1 VTVEP
6 ANRRSTR
13 SQSPAAI
20 GYPSEKVSG
29 LFSCLPH
36 FGHDRKLLEKSP
48 GTFFCMQRTIDP
60 TADRALAI
68 NLDQGVYGTFAEIG
82 AGQEVARWFFA
93 VGGAAGTVAKTMSAY
108 DMTVSDSIYGKAA
121 RYVSRERVE
130 EMLDHEYDLL
140 RERLDASR
148 GERTRFFAFADT
160 AAARSYSGGNEC
172 HAWLGVRFQHAFR
185 SEPSHVILHARLL
198 DPTNARQQEAVGR
211 LGVNLLHAALN
222 VCRDPKAMIEL
233 LLDEIGR
240 DRIEIDWISVRGPAF
255 PGGDARLLCLH
266 LVRIGFT
273 PAILFDGDGEPQLAS
288 EALRHASVLVERGRF
303 DPVTRL
309 NLEMMAA
316 AREAFA
322 AEGGDAAQDIREIM
336 EITMHNLR
344 DRGQAD
350 DGDVLAR
357 VELLTAAG
365 KMVLV
370 SDIGAFHDLGEYLAA
385 RRVLRT
391 GLVLGVPLLR
401 EVFNEGHYKSLP
413 GGILEAFGRLFTHA
427 VRLYVYP
434 TRDVIDGR
442 VITADT
448 LQVSPHL
455 VHLLDHLRVN
465 ALIRHL
471 PCNEETLRTYSSDEV
486 RSRICSGDPSWKEL
500 VTPEVAARIEKR
512 KSGQDSFPTH
522 RNAART

>member
-1 VTVEP
+1 M
-6 ANRRSTR
+6 SD
-13 SQSPAAI
+13 AA
-20 GYPSEKVSG
+20 
-29 LFSCLPH
+29 
-36 FGHDRKLLEKSP
+36 
-48 GTFFCMQRTIDP
+48 DP
-60 TADRALAI
+60 IAQRALAI
-68 NLDQGVYGTFAEIG
+68 NIDRQIYGTFAEIG
-82 AGQEVARWFFA
+82 AGQEVARWFFS
-93 VGGAAGTVAKTMSAY
+93 VGGAAGTVAKSMSAY
-108 DMTVSDSIYGKAA
+108 DMKVSDAIYGKAP

-130 EMLDHEYDLL
+130 EMLEHEYALL
-140 RERLDASR
+140 RERLDAAR
-148 GERTRFFAFADT
+148 GDRTRFFAFANT

-185 SEPSHVILHARLL
+185 SEPSDVILHARLL
-198 DPTNARQQEAVGR
+198 DPTNARQQDAAGR

-222 VCRDPKAMIEL
+222 VCREPKAMIEL

-240 DRIEIDWISVRGPAF
+240 ERIEIDWIAVRGPAF
-255 PGGDARLLCLH
+255 PGADNRLLCLH

-273 PAILFDGDGEPQLAS
+273 PALLFDGAGEPQLAS

-303 DPVTRL
+303 DPVTLL

-316 AREAFA
+316 AREVFA
-322 AEGGDAAQDIREIM
+322 GERGDAAEEIHEIM

-344 DRGQAD
+344 DRGQAE
-350 DGDVLAR
+350 DGDFLAR
-357 VELLTAAG
+357 VDLLTAAG

-370 SDIGAFHDLGEYLAA
+370 SDIGAFHDLGEYLAD
-385 RRVLRT
+385 RRVQRT

-401 EVFNEGHYKSLP
+401 EVFNEGHYKGLH

-465 ALIRHL
+465 ALIRPL
-471 PCNEETLRTYSSDEV
+471 PCNEQSLRTYSSEEV

-500 VTPEVAARIEKR
+500 VTPEVAAQIEQQKR
-512 KSGQDSFPTH
+512 SQDSVPTH
-522 RNAART
+522 LNADRN